1 MNEQQTSGTQHE
13 RVCDDVIKFLR
24 SLGPSDQVLTHF
36 RAARVEVLKGFR
48 QILDDH
54 ITRTESAH
62 AKGTRVPVD

>member
-1 MNEQQTSGTQHE
+1 MNEQQTSGSQHQN
-13 RVCDDVIKFLR
+13 VCDEVIKLLR
-24 SLGPSDQVLTHF
+24 SLGPSDEVKSHF